1 MEKNYIKSKDSYAKS
16 MQYAQKLENSP
27 VDKHKAKFG
36 ETDQANYLILAKEKS
51 SDKHARELFSNEIKE
66 EYKTNDKK

>member
-1 MEKNYIKSKDSYAKS
+1 

-36 ETDQANYLILAKEKS
+36 ETDQANYLLLAKEKS
-51 SDKHARELFSNEIKE
+51 SDKAARELFSNEIKE
-66 EYKTNDKK
+66 ESKTNDKKYK